1 MEKITTGA
9 RLRELMSARKLRQVD
24 LLNLTEPYCKKYGVR
39 IQKSDIS
46 AYVNDKYLP
55 SQDRLYILCLALNVS
70 EAWLMGFD
78 VPIERPERPEPETLT
93 QKDERTDQ
101 VIRLYSQLD
110 AAHQETLLNVLQGLL
125 ADQAVRPGGKD

>member
-46 AYVNDKYLP
+46 AYVNDKYLLRKIDYIF
-55 SQDRLYILCLALNVS
+55 SVWRLMCPKPGLWVS
-70 EAWLMGFD
+70 MFL
-78 VPIERPERPEPETLT
+78 L
-93 QKDERTDQ
+93 TDQ
-101 VIRLYSQLD
+101 
-110 AAHQETLLNVLQGLL
+110 NVLNQKRSPARMSERMKLFGCTLNWMLPIRRLFLL
-125 ADQAVRPGGKD
+125 FCKVF